1 MKGRGT
7 GELFPFGNSINKRI
21 VRGAG
26 LIAMRTNE
34 REHIFKF
41 CGFGFVGMICVLLNV
56 ERNAGRAT
64 ATGGKNIGEFF

>member
-1 MKGRGT
+1 
-7 GELFPFGNSINKRI
+7 
-21 VRGAG
+21 
-26 LIAMRTNE
+26 MRTNE